1 MKQTEQTQ
9 QYRLHHLPF
18 MVMWVASFGVA
29 WMLLFLGVVLWND
42 VKDATPVFREFSN
55 WVYYNARWL
64 DGVLVGAGLGAFLML
79 VQPWL
84 MRWRYGFVPRFW
96 RLTTFFGALLGGTLF
111 SELMYGS
118 GYYDANGV
126 WTYPTHLI
134 PALVWFSSLTL
145 IQTLA
150 LWPVARTAVIYPL
163 AGLSA
168 ALIALFMGNVPSGSM
183 NQMNLMLFG
192 TMAQAVFSGALFLW
206 LMRDYRLEAV
216 AKRDEKSK
224 RVVREGLHPISFI
237 GLWTMAHLFG
247 WVGLMALVIIWEQV
261 RYALP
266 FMSDLAY
273 TLFNNY
279 WVSYPLYGLIIGGIT
294 AVAQPWLMQ
303 QQSGIRPKHW
313 LKLSVPAWTI
323 AGLAL
328 MRLMRGDCYY
338 ECFDSMQ
345 HLWTG
350 LALLLWFGL
359 PPLIQSLALW
369 REMRGAWLYA
379 LSGMV
384 SAALAYF
391 LYLQFDWTYSESMYA
406 TLFGAL
412 AQALLTGAA
421 YLTILAQTRQNQAQ
435 EASLETIG

>member
-1 MKQTEQTQ
+1 MKQAEQSP

-18 MVMWVASFGVA
+18 LVMWVASFGVA
-29 WMLLFLGVVLWND
+29 WMLLFLALVLWHD
-42 VKDATPVFREFSN
+42 VKTNTPIFGELAN
-55 WVYYNARWL
+55 WVYLNARWL
-64 DGVLVGAGLGAFLML
+64 DGILVGAGFGAFLML

-111 SELMYGS
+111 AELMYGN
-118 GYYDANGV
+118 GYYDASGAWV
-126 WTYPTHLI
+126 YPMHII
-134 PALVWFSSLTL
+134 PMLVWFSSLTL

-150 LWPVARTAVIYPL
+150 LWTVARTAVIYPL
-163 AGLSA
+163 AGLGA
-168 ALIALFMGNVPSGSM
+168 ALVALFMGKVPTGSM
-183 NQMNLMLFG
+183 NQMNLLLFG

-206 LMRDYRLEAV
+206 LMRDYRVEAV

-224 RVVREGLHPISFI
+224 AVLREGLHPMSFI

-247 WVGLMALVIIWEQV
+247 WVGLMTIALIWEQV
-261 RYALP
+261 KNSLP
-266 FMSDLAY
+266 FLSNLPY
-273 TLFNNY
+273 WLYNNWMMY
-279 WVSYPLYGLIIGGIT
+279 AFYGLVIGGLT
-294 AVAQPWLMQ
+294 ALAQPWLMQ
-303 QQSGIRPKHW
+303 QQSGLRPKHW
-313 LKLSVPAWTI
+313 LKLSFPAWTI

-338 ECFDSMQ
+338 ECSDSMQ
-345 HLWTG
+345 NLWTG

-359 PPLIQSLALW
+359 PPLIQSFALW

-379 LSGMV
+379 LSGIV

-391 LYLQFDWTYSESMYA
+391 LYLQFAWTYSETMYA

-412 AQALLTGAA
+412 AQALLTGTA
-421 YLTILAQTRQNQAQ
+421 YLSILAQNRQNQASQ
-435 EASLETIG
+435 EVALETIG